1 MYKNYIK
8 KILDFTIALLG
19 IIVLSPIFVILIIG
33 LFLANKGMPFFFQV
47 RVGINEKT
55 FRIIKFK
62 TMTDVTNKKGDL
74 LPDSERLTKIG
85 TFVRKTSLDE
95 LPQLFNILKGDM
107 SLVGPRPLLT
117 EYLPF
122 YNTEQRKRH
131 QVKPGITG
139 MAQVN
144 GRNAIDW
151 NKKLEY
157 DVFYVKNY
165 SFLIDL
171 NIFLRTVI
179 KVFKSEGISANGHA
193 TIQTFIEYVNNKKN
207 D

>member
-1 MYKNYIK
+1 MYKKYFK

-19 IIVLSPIFVILIIG
+19 IIFLSPIFVILTIG

-47 RVGINEKT
+47 RIGINEKT

-85 TFVRKTSLDE
+85 NFVRKTSLDE

-107 SLVGPRPLLT
+107 SLIGPRPLLK

-122 YNTEQRKRH
+122 YNTEEKKRH
-131 QVKPGITG
+131 LVRPGITG
-139 MAQVN
+139 WAQIN

-151 NKKLEY
+151 GQKLKH
-157 DVFYVKNY
+157 DVFYVKNC
-165 SFLIDL
+165 SLLLDL
-171 NIFLRTVI
+171 NIFLKTFI
-179 KVFKSEGISANGHA
+179 KVLKYEGISANGHV
-193 TIQTFIEYVNNKKN
+193 TMPTLIEYKNNKN

>member
-8 KILDFTIALLG
+8 KILDFTIAFLG

-33 LFLANKGMPFFFQV
+33 LFLANKGLPFFFQV

-107 SLVGPRPLLT
+107 SLIGPRPLLK

-122 YNTEQRKRH
+122 YNTEEKKRH
-131 QVKPGITG
+131 HVRPGITG
-139 MAQVN
+139 WAQIN
-144 GRNAIDW
+144 GRNSIDW
-151 NKKLEY
+151 GQKLKY
-157 DVFYVKNY
+157 DVFYVQNC
-165 SFLIDL
+165 SLLFDL
-171 NIFLRTVI
+171 NIFLRTFI
-179 KVFKSEGISANGHA
+179 KVLKVEGISANGHV
-193 TIQTFIEYVNNKKN
+193 TMPTLIEYKNNKN